1 MGRVRR
7 LDSHLVDQIAAGEVV
22 ERPGSV
28 AKELIENA
36 LDAEAARVDVE
47 ANDGGVTLLSVTDDG
62 VGMSEEDAW
71 LAVERHATSKIAAVA
86 DLAQLRTFGFRG
98 EALPSI
104 ASVSRLRLVTREA
117 TANAGVEIVI
127 EGERR
132 HEPRPCAATVGTRV
146 EVRDLFFNVPARR
159 KFLKSTATESA
170 QVTDAV
176 FYAALSRPDVT
187 FTLTREGRRVRE
199 YLRAPSRE
207 ARVRDVLGGE
217 ELTRVA
223 FERGPL
229 RGEALL
235 GPPERAR
242 AGAMA
247 LHLLVNGRPIRD
259 RSLARAVAHAY
270 GSILEG
276 GRYPIG
282 VLYLELPPELVDV
295 NVHPQKAE
303 VRFQDARALF
313 EAVARGL
320 GPELTRVF
328 SVPGAIGPSGGGESF
343 FRRNSSGSHG
353 GSGLGGAPVTAQ
365 GPAAPQG
372 AFAQAGAYTAATA
385 ALPSGASAL
394 ADEPSL
400 FRSVRFYGTLRY
412 VGQIK
417 SMFLLCEGGDG
428 LYVLDQHASHER
440 VTFDRLKKAY
450 GKREVALQR
459 LLTPEVVELSEV
471 DAARVDDDRETI
483 ERMGLDVRRIGKGAI
498 AVAAVPALLRKSDPA
513 RLLRDLLAE
522 VSREGDRPFSAAV
535 DRVLATMACHGSVR
549 AGDAVE
555 AAEVAALLAALDEV
569 DFAGYCPHGRPVI
582 TRIGFDELERKV
594 GR

>member
-117 TANAGVEIVI
+117 AASAGVEMVI

-132 HEPRPCAATVGTRV
+132 DEPRPCAATVGTRV

-176 FYAALSRPDVT
+176 FYAALARPDVT

-217 ELTRVA
+217 ELTRVV

-282 VLYLELPPELVDV
+282 VLYLDLPADFVDV

-313 EAVARGL
+313 ETVARGL

-328 SVPGAIGPSGGGESF
+328 SVPGAIGPSGGGQTGPSF
-343 FRRNSSGSHG
+343 SRPST
-353 GSGLGGAPVTAQ
+353 GAAHTTA
-365 GPAAPQG
+365 PALQG
-372 AFAQAGAYTAATA
+372 AFARAGAYTAAV
-385 ALPSGASAL
+385 LPAGESAL

-400 FRSVRFYGTLRY
+400 FRSVRFYGGLRY
-412 VGQIK
+412 VGQLK
-417 SMFLLCEGGDG
+417 SMFLLCEGSDG

-450 GKREVALQR
+450 DKRDVAVQR
-459 LLTPEVVELSEV
+459 LLAPEVVEVSEAE
-471 DAARVDDDRETI
+471 AARIDDDRETI
-483 ERMGLDVRRIGKGAI
+483 ERMGLDVRRIGKSAI
-498 AVAAVPALLRKSDPA
+498 AVASVPALLHKRDPA

-522 VSREGDRPFSAAV
+522 VSREGDRPFTAAV

-549 AGDAVE
+549 AGEAVE
-555 AAEVAALLAALDEV
+555 AAEVAALLAALDDV